1 MIGAEPE
8 ESGGRRRVS
17 EVRVLVSEARGLR
30 AGIVGGGFMGRVH
43 AHAVRAA
50 GLQLTRVAASSPE
63 SAERAATAF
72 GAAQAAESAEELVR
86 AEDVDVVHLCVPN
99 ALHVPLAG
107 AALDAGKRVICEKP
121 LATTV
126 ETARDLARRARGSVT
141 AVPFVYRY
149 YPAVREAR
157 ARIARGDAGAVQ
169 LIHGA
174 YLQDWM
180 LDAQNDHWR
189 ADPERGGI
197 SRAFADIGVHWC
209 DLAEFTTGHRIARL
223 CARTS
228 SGEGAESSATLMFE
242 TDRGALGSAMI
253 SQASRG
259 RKNQL
264 RFSLDGETAAYQF
277 DQETPEALWVGGREE
292 NRVVHRGE
300 AGQSSESARLSFV
313 PAGHPQGYQD
323 CFDAFVADAYAVAAG
338 GERDGLP
345 TFEDGA
351 RAAVITDAVLRS
363 SSSGEW
369 VQVSDEEA

>member
-1 MIGAEPE
+1 M
-8 ESGGRRRVS
+8 
-17 EVRVLVSEARGLR
+17 LVSEARGLR

-50 GLQLTRVAASSPE
+50 GLQLSRVAASSPD
-63 SAERAATAF
+63 SAGRAAAAF
-72 GAAQAAESAEELVR
+72 GAARAAESAEELVR

-99 ALHVPLAG
+99 ALHVPLAE
-107 AALDAGKRVICEKP
+107 AALDAGKHVICEKP
-121 LATTV
+121 LATTA
-126 ETARDLARRARGSVT
+126 ETARDLAGRARGSVT
-141 AVPFVYRY
+141 AVPFVYRC

-157 ARIARGDAGAVQ
+157 ARIARGDAGAVR
-169 LIHGA
+169 LVHGA

-180 LDAQNDHWR
+180 LDAQDEHWR
-189 ADPERGGI
+189 ADPQLGGA

-209 DLAEFTTGHRIARL
+209 DLVEFTTGHRIARL

-228 SGEGAESSATLMFE
+228 PDGGAESSATLVFE
-242 TDRGALGSAMI
+242 TDRGALGSAVI
-253 SQASRG
+253 SQAARG

-264 RFSLDGETAAYQF
+264 RFSLDGDTAAFQF
-277 DQETPEALWVGGREE
+277 DQENPETLWVGGREE

-300 AGQSSESARLSFV
+300 SGQSAESARLSFV

-323 CFDAFVADAYAVAAG
+323 CFNAFVADAYAVAAG

-345 TFEDGA
+345 TFDDGA
-351 RAAVITDAVLRS
+351 RAAVLTDAVLRS

-369 VQVSDEEA
+369 VRTNDEEA